1 MRKAKWILGLM
12 LVLSNTAFADG
23 GAVCRKIYTQRLQM
37 DCLAG
42 IAERPVNE
50 AGWLVCDKVYGDQP
64 ILDCMRVIMGKYIS
78 PEGARVCE
86 RMVSNK
92 PMTDCL
98 RTLAGH
104 NLQPEAAQVC
114 GKLVSNDPMTS
125 CLAAALDAQYSPDE
139 ISSCDQQ
146 TYSNQPAIDCM
157 RRLGRRAPPTPPPSY
172 EQAQPQ
178 PSSNGGS
185 RLIFQNQTRRTPV
198 TRVQVRPMG
207 GDQWTRNYLRRQL
220 GAGESAT
227 LWIPAGRYEVCV
239 ESIDGSSTF
248 WQDIVSS
255 PDSGPLNLSRG
266 RDEPT
271 YWRVG
276 VRCP

>member
-146 TYSNQPAIDCM
+146 TYSNQPAIDNK
-157 RRLGRRAPPTPPPSY
+157 PTTDAC
-172 EQAQPQ
+172 AQHCAE
-178 PSSNGGS
+178 
-185 RLIFQNQTRRTPV
+185 
-198 TRVQVRPMG
+198 
-207 GDQWTRNYLRRQL
+207 D
-220 GAGESAT
+220 
-227 LWIPAGRYEVCV
+227 
-239 ESIDGSSTF
+239 
-248 WQDIVSS
+248 DIVAFT
-255 PDSGPLNLSRG
+255 GAFNRFGKRQTIGIIG
-266 RDEPT
+266 RDDPALQSLSKFET
-271 YWRVG
+271 
-276 VRCP
+276 